1 MNSRRIFILQA
12 LCAAV
17 ISLVWVAGVPVRAAS
32 SSIEEGRYIRIGG
45 IEQWI
50 SIKGADRNNPVLL
63 VLHGGPGNAW
73 SPYAASMFAGWDRD
87 FTVVQWDQRGAG
99 RTFGKSGPAVA
110 DTMTIERMVQDGIE
124 VALFLKTHLGK
135 ERIMLTGGSWG
146 SMLGLQMVQSRP
158 DLFDTMVGFAPVV
171 SVQASI
177 RSGYDKVLHMA
188 RSAGDQTAIDA
199 LTSLGTPPWQTI
211 RKWPLFRTWL
221 RTYQSRIVTAPLAP
235 RAISSVYASAQEEAM
250 NEAADEF
257 SFIHF
262 WGMTMSGPLMQVDLA
277 SRGLDYGVPVHLV
290 AGAEDL
296 TAPPELAKRFFDGIR
311 APRKQF
317 HLVPGTGHEPSVPQL
332 ALVHKI
338 LLDEAGMLSK
348 KAQ

>member
-1 MNSRRIFILQA
+1 MNRRRIFILQA

-17 ISLVWVAGVPVRAAS
+17 ISLALTAGTPARAAS
-32 SSIEEGRYIRIGG
+32 SHIEEGRYVRIGG

-50 SIKGADRNNPVLL
+50 SIKGADRANPVLL

-99 RTFGKSGPAVA
+99 RTFGKSGPSIA

-135 ERIMLTGGSWG
+135 DRIMLTGGSWG
-146 SMLGLQMVQSRP
+146 SMLGLQMVQARP

-171 SVQASI
+171 NLQASI
-177 RSGYDKVLHMA
+177 AAGYARVLHMA

-199 LTSLGTPPWQTI
+199 LTSLGAPPWQTI

-235 RAISSVYASAQEEAM
+235 RAISSEYASAQEEAM
-250 NEAADEF
+250 NEAADDF

-262 WGMTMSGPLMQVDLA
+262 WEMTLSGPLMQVDLA
-277 SRGLDYGVPVHLV
+277 SRSLDYGVPVHLV

-296 TAPPELAKRFFDGIR
+296 TAPPELAKLYFDGIR

-338 LLDEAGMLSK
+338 LLDEAKLPSTK
-348 KAQ
+348 RQ